1 MTNQQLASIDLDDL
15 ALSLFRLGLH
25 LVRQERGIAGGKGTL
40 RIPKLSALAA
50 VADAES
56 VQVHMLASAEGV
68 REPTM
73 SSTVGVLVEAKLV
86 RLEQDPN
93 DDRSVRVLPTETG
106 TKQLV
111 REKRRL
117 ASLLREV
124 DLDAARIHK
133 ARDAVETLIGIVAD
147 YQRKQQTR
155 KEALRSRRHSRPVE
169 G

>member
-1 MTNQQLASIDLDDL
+1 
-15 ALSLFRLGLH
+15 
-25 LVRQERGIAGGKGTL
+25 
-40 RIPKLSALAA
+40 
-50 VADAES
+50 
-56 VQVHMLASAEGV
+56 
-68 REPTM
+68 M